1 MRAANF
7 TSDNTRNSLL
17 DWSDKTILVAED
29 VPANYMLIEAI
40 LSKTRVKLIWA
51 RDGQDAVEKC
61 LENDQI
67 DLVLMDIQMP
77 VMNGLEATRAIKK
90 VKNHIPILAQT
101 AFTYNYEEETIRA
114 AGISKVLNKPISPE
128 VLMFSI
134 QEFFLQSRT

>member
-1 MRAANF
+1 MRAARY
-7 TSDNTRNSLL
+7 TSYNQQNAML

-29 VPANYMLIEAI
+29 VPTNYMLIEAI
-40 LSKTRVKLIWA
+40 LSKTGVKLIWA
-51 RDGQDAVEKC
+51 RDGQEAVDKC
-61 LENDQI
+61 LENDHI
-67 DLVLMDIQMP
+67 DLILMDIQMP
-77 VMNGLEATRAIKK
+77 VMNGLEAAIAIKK

-134 QEFFLQSRT
+134 QEFLRQ

>member
-1 MRAANF
+1 MH
-7 TSDNTRNSLL
+7 SLQNGMQ

-40 LSKTRVKLIWA
+40 LSRTGVQLIWA
-51 RDGQDAVEKC
+51 RDGQEAVDKC
-61 LENDQI
+61 LENEQI
-67 DLVLMDIQMP
+67 DLILMDIQMP

-90 VKNHIPILAQT
+90 VRNHIPVLAQT

-128 VLMFSI
+128 LLMFTI
-134 QEFFLQSRT
+134 QEFLRH

>member
-1 MRAANF
+1 MRAANY
-7 TSDNTRNSLL
+7 TLYNQQNGML

-29 VPANYMLIEAI
+29 VPTNYMLIEAI
-40 LSKTRVKLIWA
+40 LSKTGVKLIWA
-51 RDGQDAVEKC
+51 RDGQEAIDKC

-67 DLVLMDIQMP
+67 DLILMDIQMP

-90 VKNHIPILAQT
+90 VRNHIPVIAQT

-128 VLMFSI
+128 LLMFSI
-134 QEFFLQSRT
+134 QEFFRH

>member
-1 MRAANF
+1 VRAEGF
-7 TSDNTRNSLL
+7 TSYNQQNGML

-29 VPANYMLIEAI
+29 VPTNYMLIEAI

-51 RDGQDAVEKC
+51 MDGQEAVDKC
-61 LENDQI
+61 LGNDQI

-134 QEFFLQSRT
+134 QEFFRP

>member
-1 MRAANF
+1 MRAAKF
-7 TSDNTRNSLL
+7 TSYNQQNGML

-29 VPANYMLIEAI
+29 VPTNYMLIEAI
-40 LSKTRVKLIWA
+40 LGKTGVKLIWA
-51 RDGQDAVEKC
+51 RDGQEAIDKC
-61 LENDQI
+61 LENDHI

-128 VLMFSI
+128 VLMISI
-134 QEFFLQSRT
+134 QEFFRQ

>member
-1 MRAANF
+1 MRAAKY
-7 TSDNTRNSLL
+7 TSYNQQNGML

-29 VPANYMLIEAI
+29 VPTNYMLIEAI
-40 LSKTRVKLIWA
+40 LGKTGVKLIWA
-51 RDGQDAVEKC
+51 RDGQEAVDKC

-67 DLVLMDIQMP
+67 DLILMDIQMP

-90 VKNHIPILAQT
+90 VRNHIPVIAQT

-128 VLMFSI
+128 LLMFSI
-134 QEFFLQSRT
+134 QEFFRH

>member
-1 MRAANF
+1 MQ
-7 TSDNTRNSLL
+7 

-40 LSKTRVKLIWA
+40 LSRTGVQLIWA
-51 RDGQDAVEKC
+51 RDGQEAVDKC
-61 LENDQI
+61 LENEQI
-67 DLVLMDIQMP
+67 DLILMDIQMP

-90 VKNHIPILAQT
+90 VRNHIPVLAQT

-128 VLMFSI
+128 LLMFTI
-134 QEFFLQSRT
+134 QEFLRH

>member
-1 MRAANF
+1 MRAANY
-7 TSDNTRNSLL
+7 TSYNQQNRML

-29 VPANYMLIEAI
+29 VPTNYMLIEAI
-40 LSKTRVKLIWA
+40 LSKTGVNLIWA
-51 RDGQDAVEKC
+51 RDGQEAVDKC

-67 DLVLMDIQMP
+67 DLILMDIQMP

-90 VKNHIPILAQT
+90 VRNHIPVLAQT

-128 VLMFSI
+128 LLMFSI
-134 QEFFLQSRT
+134 QEFFRH

>member
-7 TSDNTRNSLL
+7 TSSNSNSSLL
-17 DWSDKTILVAED
+17 DWSNKTILVAED
-29 VPANYMLIEAI
+29 VPTNYMLIEAI
-40 LSKTRVKLIWA
+40 LSKTGVNLIWA
-51 RDGQDAVEKC
+51 RDGQEAVDKC
-61 LENDQI
+61 LEHDHI
-67 DLVLMDIQMP
+67 DLILMDIQMP
-77 VMNGLEATRAIKK
+77 VMNGLEAAIAIKK

-134 QEFFLQSRT
+134 QEFFRI

>member
-1 MRAANF
+1 MRAARY
-7 TSDNTRNSLL
+7 TSYNQQNGML

-29 VPANYMLIEAI
+29 VPTNYMLIEAI
-40 LSKTRVKLIWA
+40 LSKTGVNLIWA
-51 RDGQDAVEKC
+51 RDGQEAVDKC
-61 LENDQI
+61 LENDHI
-67 DLVLMDIQMP
+67 DLILMDIQMP
-77 VMNGLEATRAIKK
+77 VMNGLEAAIAIKK

-134 QEFFLQSRT
+134 QEFFRQ